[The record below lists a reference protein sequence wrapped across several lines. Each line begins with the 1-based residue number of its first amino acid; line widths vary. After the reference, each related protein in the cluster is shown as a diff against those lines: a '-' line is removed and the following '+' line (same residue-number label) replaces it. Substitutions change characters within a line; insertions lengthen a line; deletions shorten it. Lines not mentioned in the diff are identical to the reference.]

1 MYFLPVICLFLGAYF
16 YIQGRRHHADATRG
30 LGITLMLAA
39 LGISFIV
46 FFALN
51 ALK

>member
-1 MYFLPVICLFLGAYF
+1 MYFLPIICLFLGMYF
-16 YIQGRRHHADATRG
+16 YIQGRRHHADAMRG
-30 LGITLMLAA
+30 LGIAMMLATF
-39 LGISFIV
+39 GISIIV